1 MPIHGRATAKLARA
15 ILAALRAHEDRL
27 RGGPLVLAVSGG
39 ADSLAL
45 LLAAASLSPR
55 RRPELV
61 VAHFSHGLRPSAEK
75 REAALVRRAA
85 AACGFPLTHSSGA
98 SGPTEAHARD
108 GRYAFLASV
117 AHAGGAR
124 AVATAHTED
133 DQAETV
139 LLRLTRGAG
148 LRGAAAMA
156 EIGPWPSDE
165 EKDLLLLRPLLGV
178 PRSLTERACEEA
190 GVRPARDGSNR
201 NVRFARNRVRRR
213 VLPELERINPS
224 VRSLLAGFAL
234 SARDD
239 DALLA
244 ALAADAVAGAERR
257 SDGAV
262 SWPRG
267 AMAGL
272 PLPLFARVAQDAFR
286 RVRVAPAAL
295 SRARVTAM
303 HRLAAES
310 HGGELALGGGVRFVV
325 EQETCRIAMPAL
337 PPAQLS
343 AVPLTTPGTTAFG
356 GWELTAELT
365 ARPLDGPIADPWQA
379 WLDADVVSGG
389 LCVRAPARGDRF
401 QPLGMDEGVRLQD
414 VLVNAKVPRSSRASL
429 PLVASRQGIAWV
441 PGVRIAHWARVTP
454 DTRRV
459 LVLTAQ
465 PAHGPG

>member
-1 MPIHGRATAKLARA
+1 MPTPGRATAKLARA
-15 ILAALRAHEDRL
+15 ILAALRAHDDRL
-27 RGGPLVLAVSGG
+27 RGGTLVLAVSGG

-55 RRPELV
+55 RRPALV

-85 AACGFPLTHSSGA
+85 AACGLPLTHSAGA
-98 SGPTEAHARD
+98 SGPTESGARNA
-108 GRYAFLASV
+108 RYAFLASV
-117 AHAGGAR
+117 ARSTGAR

-156 EIGPWPSDE
+156 DIGPWPSDE

-178 PRSLTERACEEA
+178 PRALTEQACEEA

-201 NVRFARNRVRRR
+201 NLRFARNRVRHR
-213 VLPELERINPS
+213 VLHELERINPS

-244 ALAADAVAGAERR
+244 ALAAEAVAEAERR

-267 AMAGL
+267 ALAGL

-286 RVRVAPAAL
+286 RVLGAPAAL

-337 PPAQLS
+337 SPAQLG

-441 PGVRIAHWARVTP
+441 PGLRIAHWARVTP

>member
-1 MPIHGRATAKLARA
+1 MPTPGRATAKLARA

-27 RGGPLVLAVSGG
+27 RGGTLVLAVSGG

-55 RRPELV
+55 RRPTLV

-85 AACGFPLTHSSGA
+85 AACGLPLTHSAGA
-98 SGPTEAHARD
+98 SGPTESSARD
-108 GRYAFLASV
+108 ARYAFLADV
-117 AHAGGAR
+117 ARSTGAR

-178 PRSLTERACEEA
+178 PRALTEQACEEA

-201 NVRFARNRVRRR
+201 NLRFARNRVRRR

-244 ALAADAVAGAERR
+244 ALAANAIAGAEMR
-257 SDGAV
+257 SDGEV

-267 AMAGL
+267 ALAGL

-286 RVRVAPAAL
+286 HVRGAPAAL

-337 PPAQLS
+337 SPAQPG
-343 AVPLTTPGTTAFG
+343 AVPLTTPGSTAFG

-365 ARPLDGPIADPWQA
+365 ARPLDSPTADPWQA

-401 QPLGMDEGVRLQD
+401 QPLGMDEDVRLQD
-414 VLVNAKVPRSSRASL
+414 VLVNAKVPRSSRALL
-429 PLVASRQGIAWV
+429 PLVASGQGIAWV

>member
-1 MPIHGRATAKLARA
+1 MPTPGRATAKLARA

-27 RGGPLVLAVSGG
+27 RGGTLVLAVSGG

-55 RRPELV
+55 RRPTLV

-85 AACGFPLTHSSGA
+85 AACGLPLTHSAGT
-98 SGPTEAHARD
+98 SGPTESAARNA
-108 GRYAFLASV
+108 RYAFLAGV
-117 AHAGGAR
+117 ARSTGAR

-156 EIGPWPSDE
+156 EIGPWPSDG

-178 PRSLTERACEEA
+178 PRALTEQACEEA

-201 NVRFARNRVRRR
+201 NLRFARNRVRRR

-244 ALAADAVAGAERR
+244 ALAANAIAGAEMR
-257 SDGAV
+257 SDGEV
-262 SWPRG
+262 SWPRS
-267 AMAGL
+267 ALAGL

-286 RVRVAPAAL
+286 HVCGAPAAL

-303 HRLAAES
+303 QRVAAAS

-325 EQETCRIAMPAL
+325 EQETCRIAGPAL
-337 PPAQLS
+337 SPAQLG

-356 GWELTAELT
+356 AWELTAELT
-365 ARPLDGPIADPWQA
+365 ARPADGPIADPWQA

-414 VLVNAKVPRSSRASL
+414 VLVNAKVPRSSRALL
-429 PLVASRQGIAWV
+429 PLVASGQGIVWV

>member
-1 MPIHGRATAKLARA
+1 MPTLGRATAKLARA
-15 ILAALRAHEDRL
+15 ILAALRAHDDRL
-27 RGGPLVLAVSGG
+27 RGGTLVLAVSGG

-55 RRPELV
+55 RRPALV

-75 REAALVRRAA
+75 REAALMRRAA
-85 AACGFPLTHSSGA
+85 AACGLPLTHSAGA
-98 SGPTEAHARD
+98 SGPTESAARNA
-108 GRYAFLASV
+108 RYAFLAGV
-117 AHAGGAR
+117 ARSIGAR

-156 EIGPWPSDE
+156 EIGPWPSDG

-178 PRSLTERACEEA
+178 PRALTEQACEEA
-190 GVRPARDGSNR
+190 GIRPARDGSNR
-201 NVRFARNRVRRR
+201 NLRFARNRVRRR

-239 DALLA
+239 DTLLA
-244 ALAADAVAGAERR
+244 ALAADAVAGAEKR
-257 SDGAV
+257 SDGVV
-262 SWPRG
+262 SWPRDI
-267 AMAGL
+267 MADL

-286 RVRVAPAAL
+286 HVRGAPTAL

-310 HGGELALGGGVRFVV
+310 HGGELALGGGMRFVV
-325 EQETCRIAMPAL
+325 EQETCRIAGPAL
-337 PPAQLS
+337 SPAQPG

-365 ARPLDGPIADPWQA
+365 ARPADGPIADPWQA

-389 LCVRAPARGDRF
+389 LCVRVPARGDRF
-401 QPLGMDEGVRLQD
+401 QPLGMEEAARLQD

-429 PLVASRQGIAWV
+429 PLVASGQGIAWV

>member
-1 MPIHGRATAKLARA
+1 MPTPGRATAKLARA
-15 ILAALRAHEDRL
+15 ILAALRAHDDRL
-27 RGGPLVLAVSGG
+27 RGGTLVLAVSGG

-55 RRPELV
+55 RRPALV

-85 AACGFPLTHSSGA
+85 AACGLPLMHSAGA
-98 SGPTEAHARD
+98 SGPTESAARNA
-108 GRYAFLASV
+108 RYAFLAGV
-117 AHAGGAR
+117 ARATGAG

-156 EIGPWPSDE
+156 EIGPWPSDGE
-165 EKDLLLLRPLLGV
+165 EDLLLLRPLLGV
-178 PRSLTERACEEA
+178 PRTLTEQACAEA

-201 NVRFARNRVRRR
+201 NLRFARNRVRRR

-244 ALAADAVAGAERR
+244 ALAADAVAGAEKR

-262 SWPRG
+262 SWSRG
-267 AMAGL
+267 ALADL

-286 RVRVAPAAL
+286 HVCGASAAL

-303 HRLAAES
+303 HRLAGES

-325 EQETCRIAMPAL
+325 EQETCQIAGPAL
-337 PPAQLS
+337 STAQPG

-365 ARPLDGPIADPWQA
+365 ARPANGPSADPWQA

-389 LCVRAPARGDRF
+389 LCVRVPARGDRF

-414 VLVNAKVPRSSRASL
+414 VLVNAKVPRSSRALL
-429 PLVASRQGIAWV
+429 PLVVSGQGIAWV